1 MQRNYQNEMNIID
14 QKHNVKIQ
22 AINDQ
27 IEDND
32 NKFKKAF
39 NDIKEEHKNNM
50 DLLEKDYQRNINK
63 INENNYNYMNQ
74 RQPYN
79 LNFFNYPNNDFNL
92 IDI

>member
-1 MQRNYQNEMNIID
+1 
-14 QKHNVKIQ
+14 
-22 AINDQ
+22 
-27 IEDND
+27 
-32 NKFKKAF
+32 
-39 NDIKEEHKNNM
+39 M

>member
-1 MQRNYQNEMNIID
+1 MKRNYQNEMNIID